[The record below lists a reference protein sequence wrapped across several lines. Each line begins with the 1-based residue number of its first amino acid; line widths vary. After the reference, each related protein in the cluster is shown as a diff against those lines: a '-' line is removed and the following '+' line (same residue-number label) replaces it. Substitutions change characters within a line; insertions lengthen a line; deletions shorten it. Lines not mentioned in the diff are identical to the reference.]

1 MLARQV
7 RILIQVSE
15 LQQQRLTPREMAS
28 RLKLHPY
35 VVEKTSAQ
43 ARNFGL
49 AQLEAAHQ
57 RLVETDWSIKT
68 GKVEDALALDM
79 LVVDLTRA

>member
-15 LQQQRLTPREMAS
+15 LLAERLAQGEIAA

-35 VVEKTSAQ
+35 VVEKTATQ
-43 ARNFGL
+43 AHNFNA

-57 RLVETDWSIKT
+57 RLVETDWSIKN
-68 GKVEDALALDM
+68 GDIDEVLALDM
-79 LVVDLTRA
+79 LVVALTRM